1 MSTTDQVKA
10 PAATTTAVTVKVFR
24 VHIRASA
31 EAIWEAITSPTW
43 NVRYGYQAP
52 AEYELRPGGAF
63 RTLPSEAMRQHGASD
78 GPILDGEVLE
88 ADPPHRLVHTWR
100 TLWHPE
106 FAVDGFTRVTYE
118 IEDEGNGVCTL
129 TVSHDVTDTPRI
141 ASLVAGDFPE
151 FGGGWAQTL
160 SDLKTLLETG
170 SPLYS

>member
-1 MSTTDQVKA
+1 MSTIDKA
-10 PAATTTAVTVKVFR
+10 ETPAPSTAVTVKVFR
-24 VHIRASA
+24 VHIRATA
-31 EAIWEAITSPTW
+31 EAIWTAITDPSW
-43 NVRYGYQAP
+43 NARYGYQAP
-52 AEYELRPGGAF
+52 AEYELRSGGVF
-63 RTLPSEAMRQHGASD
+63 RTMPSDAMREHGAGE

-88 ADPPHRLVHTWR
+88 AEPPLRLVHTWR

-106 FAVDGFTRVTYE
+106 FATDGFTRVTYE
-118 IEDEGNGVCTL
+118 IVDEGNGICTL
-129 TVSHDVTDTPRI
+129 TVSHDVTGAAKI